1 MASPIPD
8 ASRMFA
14 TSTMRRVRMFSLIM
28 VLVLGASI
36 IALITTLIALLSGD
50 LPAFLLNTFILAL
63 SISAAAALWVT
74 HRQTPFPASSDT
86 TLAELERLN
95 RHFNPV
101 TPPQTAL
108 TEACEAALHLN
119 KVDAVLLY
127 ALEDLPGASRLMI
140 VAGSSS
146 EEGWP
151 TSLPERLPTGQDWIP
166 LNSAAA
172 TAGRQFPANIAQYA
186 AQTGFTYGLL
196 VPLQGEIATLGAL
209 ILLCR
214 ESEPPTPID
223 RSLMRML
230 SSLIVSYLD
239 NSHLFKVLETYA
251 IQMAQL
257 THLSRVTAL
266 HSQVDEIAGE
276 SLAIL
281 GELLA
286 DKSLAL
292 MLIENDGQGVNL
304 YINSTGLESQQE
316 TGRVQAR
323 FDAWPQVVDLLAE
336 SSEHTPLVYLEYG
349 ELPELL
355 QQFLQ
360 AYQLEGSTLYPLS
373 TSERMVGLLIAKGGR
388 LKEGDAQLLELAG
401 LQIAAQIQTVRVY
414 EETHRALNQRL
425 DELTLIEDT
434 ARQIST
440 SLDFDQIVHQMLS
453 GAIQATGSD
462 VALLAMRGESDEVWS
477 LTTRD
482 RNGDVRRSFRSTGM
496 RDYLIEQ
503 IASTGKPRNVGE
515 LRESNVV
522 FDLTPDFHSLAA
534 VPLERERAVM
544 GVLMV
549 ASRRSNFFKNE
560 HLNFLTNL
568 AAHAVISIENARLIE
583 DHEHQIKSLRHLQAL
598 TLRVTTTDNIRAVAD
613 AIIETARAMLNANDA
628 SLFRYLPQSNQVSLL
643 VALKRPE
650 TRSSQQAAAIPQ
662 AALNAART
670 GEIKVEERIGD
681 NETLISVPIKGT
693 AGIRH
698 ILCVI
703 LPPGTK
709 VRQRDLNSLILLA
722 YQIAGHLDNA
732 ALVEE
737 IRAGNNRMGAI
748 LNSTRDGVM
757 LLDRDGRLIECNPA
771 AERLIGLEKEEVLGQ
786 HLVTVLTQSMGG
798 DEPVGMGYSRS
809 ELTQLAR
816 QLRLEPERI
825 TRREFSREAGA
836 QTVHIEEIG
845 GPVRSESGEIIG
857 RLLVFRDVTEQ
868 QQLSDYR
875 NEVTRMMVHDLRGP
889 LWAIQTGLTLA
900 QEDLADTPENAI
912 ARKTLEVAEESARDL
927 MRIVDS
933 LLDIAK
939 LERREMPLN
948 RQSIPLPQM
957 LDAAINTLLSRILEA
972 EIDLQIQV
980 DARLPFL
987 YADEDIIRRVLVN
1000 LIDNAIRHTPQGGQI
1015 FISAHQHQNEI
1026 RISIADSGS
1035 GIPFA
1040 ERERVFERFRQ
1051 VKGNIP
1057 KRGSRGSGLGLT
1069 FCKLAVEAHSGRIW
1083 VESSGP
1089 LPGAT
1094 ISLTLPTAENMPEE
1108 T

>member
-1 MASPIPD
+1 
-8 ASRMFA
+8 
-14 TSTMRRVRMFSLIM
+14 MRNTRIFSIIL
-28 VLVLGASI
+28 VLVVGASV
-36 IALITTLIALLSGD
+36 IALIATLISLFSSNLPALLMNA
-50 LPAFLLNTFILAL
+50 LIFAL
-63 SISAAAALWVT
+63 SSGAAAALWFT
-74 HRQTPFPASSDT
+74 RHQDIPEISAEPLIQQEASPEYEPSVSRDGVLT
-86 TLAELERLN
+86 QLERLN

-108 TEACEAALHLN
+108 TEACEAALQLN
-119 KVDAVLLY
+119 GAEAALLY

-140 VAGSSS
+140 ISGDADDT
-146 EEGWP
+146 GWP
-151 TSLPERLPTGQDWIP
+151 NSLPERLPTSQDWIS
-166 LNSAAA
+166 LSNV
-172 TAGRQFPANIAQYA
+172 GKQFPANIAQHA
-186 AQTGFTYGLL
+186 AEAGFAYGLL

-209 ILLCR
+209 ILLR
-214 ESEPPTPID
+214 RQSETPNSID
-223 RSLMRML
+223 RSVMRML

-266 HSQVDEIAGE
+266 RNQVDEIAVE

-292 MLIENDGQGVNL
+292 MLVEDDEQSVTL
-304 YINSTGLESQQE
+304 YIAPPDTDTSQDPECIYAQFN
-316 TGRVQAR
+316 T
-323 FDAWPQVVDLLAE
+323 WPQIVALLTGSATNTSPVSLTSEEIPE
-336 SSEHTPLVYLEYG
+336 SLK
-349 ELPELL
+349 
-355 QQFLQ
+355 QFLE

-373 TSERMVGLLIAKGGR
+373 TSERVVGLLIAKGGR
-388 LKEGDAQLLELAG
+388 LKEGDTQLLELAG
-401 LQIAAQIQTVRVY
+401 LQIAAQVQTVRVY
-414 EETHRALNQRL
+414 QETHRALNQRL
-425 DELTLIEDT
+425 NELSLIEDI

-453 GAIQATGSD
+453 GAIQATSGD
-462 VALLAMRGESDEVWS
+462 VAMLALRSEGDEVWS
-477 LTTRD
+477 LTMRD
-482 RNGDVRRSFRSTGM
+482 RNGDIRRSFRSSGM
-496 RDYLIEQ
+496 RNYLVEQ
-503 IASTGKPRNVGE
+503 VAITGKPLNIGE
-515 LRESNVV
+515 LRQSNAIV
-522 FDLTPDFHSLAA
+522 DLTPDFHSIAA
-534 VPLERERAVM
+534 VPLERERTIM

-549 ASRRSNFFKNE
+549 ASKRSNFFKDE
-560 HLNFLTNL
+560 HLNFLTSL

-598 TLRVTTTDNIRAVAD
+598 TLRVTAADNIRAVAD
-613 AIIETARAMLNANDA
+613 AIIETARAMLDANDA
-628 SLFRYLPQSNQVSLL
+628 SLFRYFPQTNQVSLL
-643 VALKRPE
+643 VTLKRPE
-650 TRSSQQAAAIPQ
+650 SRSPQQATAIPQ

-670 GEIKVEERIGD
+670 GEIKVEERHGD

-698 ILCVI
+698 ILCVM
-703 LPPGTK
+703 LPPGAK

-757 LLDRDGRLIECNPA
+757 LLDRDGRLIDCNPA
-771 AERLIGLEKEEVLGQ
+771 AERLIGLEKAEVLGQ
-786 HLVTVLTQSMGG
+786 HLVTVLTQSMGS

-825 TRREFSREAGA
+825 TRREFSRETGT

-845 GPVRSESGEIIG
+845 GPVRSESGEVIG

-912 ARKTLEVAEESARDL
+912 ALKTLEVAEESARDL

-948 RQSIPLPQM
+948 RQQVMLPTL
-957 LDAAINTLLSRILEA
+957 LDAAINTLLSRVIEA
-972 EIDLQIQV
+972 EIDLQIDV
-980 DARLPFL
+980 DGSLPPI
-987 YADEDIIRRVLVN
+987 YVDEDIIRRVLVN

-1015 FISAHQHQNEI
+1015 LISAQPQANEI
-1026 RISIADSGS
+1026 RLSIADSGP

-1040 ERERVFERFRQ
+1040 ERDRVFERFRQ
-1051 VKGNIP
+1051 VKANIP

-1069 FCKLAVEAHSGRIW
+1069 FCKLAVEAHNGRIW
-1083 VESSGP
+1083 VEPTSP
-1089 LPGAT
+1089 LPGAN
-1094 ISLTLPTAENMPEE
+1094 ISFIMPTTTPSQ
-1108 T
+1108 

>member
-1 MASPIPD
+1 
-8 ASRMFA
+8 
-14 TSTMRRVRMFSLIM
+14 M
-28 VLVLGASI
+28 VGASI
-36 IALITTLIALLSGD
+36 IALISTLIALFSGNLSA
-50 LPAFLLNTFILAL
+50 LLLNALIFAL
-63 SISAAAALWVT
+63 SAGAAAALWLT
-74 HRQTPFPASSDT
+74 RSQNAAANSSPRSDNNE
-86 TLAELERLN
+86 TLVQLERLN

-108 TEACEAALHLN
+108 AEACEAALQLH
-119 KVDAVLLY
+119 KVNAVLLY
-127 ALEDLPGASRLMI
+127 ALEDLPGASRLRI
-140 VAGSSS
+140 VAGDTV

-151 TSLPERLPTGQDWIP
+151 NSLPERLPTGQSWIA
-166 LNSAAA
+166 LSSG
-172 TAGRQFPANIAQYA
+172 TTGRQFPSSIAQYA
-186 AQTGFTYGLL
+186 AEAGYSYGLL
-196 VPLQGEIATLGAL
+196 EPLQGEIATLGAL
-209 ILLCR
+209 ILLNR
-214 ESEPPTPID
+214 QNDPPPPID

-266 HSQVDEIAGE
+266 SNQVNEIAGE

-281 GELLA
+281 SDLLP

-292 MLIENDGQGVNL
+292 MLAEDDERSITFYTIPPGAGGSQEIECL
-304 YINSTGLESQQE
+304 
-316 TGRVQAR
+316 QAQ
-323 FDAWPQVVDLLAE
+323 FNGWPEIVSLLTDSAAT
-336 SSEHTPLVYLEYG
+336 TPLIDLNG
-349 ELPELL
+349 EEVPDALR
-355 QQFLQ
+355 QFLQ
-360 AYQLEGSTLYPLS
+360 ARQLGGSSLYPLS
-373 TSERMVGLLIAKGGR
+373 TSERMVGLLIVKGER
-388 LKEGDAQLLELAG
+388 LKEGDTQLLELAG
-401 LQIAAQIQTVRVY
+401 LQIAAQIQTVRAY

-440 SLDFDQIVHQMLS
+440 SLDFEQIVHQMLS
-453 GAIQATGSD
+453 GAIQATGGD
-462 VALLAMRGESDEVWS
+462 VALLAVRGEGEEVWS
-477 LTTRD
+477 LTMRD
-482 RNGDVRRSFRSTGM
+482 RSGDIRRSFRSSGM
-496 RDYLIEQ
+496 RDYLVEQ
-503 IASTGKPRNVGE
+503 VAMTGQPQNIAE
-515 LRESNVV
+515 LRQANVTV
-522 FDLTPDFHSLAA
+522 DLTPDFHSLAA
-534 VPLERERAVM
+534 VPLERERAIM

-549 ASRRSNFFKNE
+549 ASKRPDFFKSE
-560 HLNFLTNL
+560 HLSFLTSL
-568 AAHAVISIENARLIE
+568 AAHAVISIENARLVE

-598 TLRVTTTDNIRAVAD
+598 TLQVTTADNTRAVAD
-613 AIIETARAMLNANDA
+613 AIIETARNMLSAEDA
-628 SLFRYLPQSNQVSLL
+628 SLFRYLPQSNQVSLI

-650 TRSSQQAAAIPQ
+650 SRSSQQATAIPQ

-698 ILCVI
+698 ILCVM
-703 LPPGTK
+703 LPPGVK

-732 ALVEE
+732 ALLEE
-737 IRAGNNRMGAI
+737 IRAGNNRLGAI
-748 LNSTRDGVM
+748 LNSTRDGVV

-771 AERLIGLEKEEVLGQ
+771 AERLIGLEKDEVLGQ
-786 HLVTVLTQSMGG
+786 HLVTVLTQSMGN

-825 TRREFSREAGA
+825 TRREFSRETGA
-836 QTVHIEEIG
+836 QTIHIEEIG
-845 GPVRSESGEIIG
+845 GPVRSESGDING

-868 QQLSDYR
+868 QQLSDHR
-875 NEVTRMMVHDLRGP
+875 NEITRMMVHDLRGP

-900 QEDLADTPENAI
+900 QEDLMDTPENAI

-948 RQSIPLPQM
+948 RQFVMLPTL
-957 LDAAINTLLSRILEA
+957 LDAAFNTLLSRILEA
-972 EIDLQIQV
+972 EIDLQIDV
-980 DARLPFL
+980 DGALPPI
-987 YADEDIIRRVLVN
+987 YADEDIIRRVLLN
-1000 LIDNAIRHTPQGGQI
+1000 LIDNALRHTPQGGQI
-1015 FISAHQHQNEI
+1015 LISACQQQSEI
-1026 RISIADSGS
+1026 KISIADNGA

-1069 FCKLAVEAHSGRIW
+1069 FCKLAVEAHNGRIW
-1083 VESSGP
+1083 VETTSPLSGANISFTVPTVANSAASS
-1089 LPGAT
+1089 
-1094 ISLTLPTAENMPEE
+1094 
-1108 T
+1108 